1 MKSADS
7 PGSQTGDASSQK
19 NSKPAAKRILVAD
32 DLAMN
37 RELMREMLESSGY
50 VVVEARD
57 GSEAIREAYGGRPD
71 LILLDLDMPVL
82 NGYAVARRLRQD
94 KDFLEIP
101 IIAITGL
108 SSREDRE
115 RAYDAGFNSFL
126 RKPFN
131 LSNLRDEIECFLGVG
146 PASRERPR
154 MMRKR

>member
-7 PGSQTGDASSQK
+7 PRSQTGDDSSQK
-19 NSKPAAKRILVAD
+19 NPQPAPKKILVAD

-37 RELMREMLESSGY
+37 RELMREVLESSGY

-71 LILLDLDMPVL
+71 LILLDIDMPVL

-94 KDFLEIP
+94 KDFLEVP
-101 IIAITGL
+101 IIAVTGL

-115 RAYDAGFNSFL
+115 RAYDAGCNSFL

-131 LSNLRDEIECFLGVG
+131 LSNLKDEIECFLGVSSTRG
-146 PASRERPR
+146 RVRA
-154 MMRKR
+154 